1 MFVRKTKSRNSTCF
15 QIGKKQYG
23 RFVLVKH
30 IGCADTSSEIEAL
43 QLKAQSELTR
53 ILFENQL
60 ALFPEHRSISR
71 AKLLSWR
78 ITGFHEVFGCVY
90 DRIGFPATMLRDFV
104 VARIVYPKSKLAT
117 TSYLSQYLGKQFSKD
132 AIYRFLDTLDKQ
144 MLTKIAFEFVSKRNN
159 GISLIFYDVTTLSF
173 ETDTE
178 DEMRRKGYSKEHR
191 NDMPQVLIGLFVD
204 RDGYPFDFDVFEGN
218 KFEGHTFKTAVA
230 NLIKK
235 YSFEDLTIVADA
247 GMLSENNLSYL
258 RERHIQYIVGAR
270 IKNLSDAL
278 RVDVCTHDYT
288 KNDKYEVLLGEQLL
302 IVDYSPNRAKKDRM
316 NREKLVKKLEAKIA
330 KRESVIHKSKY
341 VMMENTRRVVTG
353 IDSSKIEEEKQF
365 DGLKGYVTTVKNT
378 GKEEIIKQ
386 YHNLWRVEKAFRM
399 SKNDLRERPV
409 YHRIRRRIEAH
420 VLLCF
425 VSLLVMRE
433 TEMLLGQK
441 NYSLEKAIMLLG
453 KVGIGEARIGNT
465 NIEIDTELDQ
475 ETKSMLS
482 LFSGH

>member
-15 QIGKKQYG
+15 QIGKKQHR
-23 RFVLVKH
+23 RFVLIEHV
-30 IGCADTSSEIEAL
+30 GCANTPYEIEAL

-60 ALFPEHRSISR
+60 TLFPEHRSISR

-132 AIYRFLDTLDKQ
+132 AIYRFLDTLDKHT
-144 MLTKIAFEFVSKRNN
+144 LTKIAFEFVSKRNS

-230 NLIKK
+230 SLMKR
-235 YSFEDLTIVADA
+235 YSFEDLTIIADA
-247 GMLSENNLSYL
+247 GMLSEDNLSYL
-258 RERHIQYIVGAR
+258 REKHIQYVVGAR
-270 IKNLSDAL
+270 IKNLTDAL
-278 RVDVCTHDYT
+278 KVDVCTHDYT
-288 KNDKYEVLLGEQLL
+288 KDDKYEVLLNEQLF
-302 IVDYSPNRAKKDRM
+302 IVDYSPDRAKKDRM
-316 NREKLVKKLEAKIA
+316 NREKLVKKLEARIA
-330 KRESVIHKSKY
+330 KGESVIRKSKY
-341 VMMENTRRVVTG
+341 VMVENTGKVTG

-365 DGLKGYVTTVKNT
+365 DGLKGYVTTMKNT
-378 GKEEIIKQ
+378 ESEEIIKQ

-399 SKNDLRERPV
+399 SKSDLRERPV
-409 YHRIRRRIEAH
+409 YHRVRRRIEAH

-441 NYSLEKAIMLLG
+441 NYSLEKAIALLG

-465 NIEIDTELDQ
+465 SIEIDTELDQ
-475 ETKSMLS
+475 ETKLMLN

>member
-23 RFVLVKH
+23 RFILIEHV
-30 IGCADTSSEIEAL
+30 GCANTPSEIEAL

-60 ALFPEHRSISR
+60 ALFPEHRSISH

-117 TSYLSQYLGKQFSKD
+117 TSYLSQYLGKRFSKD

-144 MLTKIAFEFVSKRNN
+144 TLTRVAFEFVSKRNN

-178 DEMRRKGYSKEHR
+178 DELRRKGYSKEHR

-204 RDGYPFDFDVFEGN
+204 HEGYPFDFDVFEGN
-218 KFEGHTFKTAVA
+218 KFEGHTFKMAVA

-235 YSFEDLTIVADA
+235 YSFEDLAIVADA
-247 GMLSENNLSYL
+247 GMLSEDNLSYL
-258 RERHIQYIVGAR
+258 REKHIQYIVGAR
-270 IKNLSDAL
+270 IKNLSDSL
-278 RVDVCTHDYT
+278 KEDIRIHDYT
-288 KNDKYEVLLGEQLL
+288 NDDRYEVLFDEQLL
-302 IVDYSPNRAKKDRM
+302 IVDYSPGRAKKDRM
-316 NREKLVKKLEAKIA
+316 NRDKLVKKLEARIA
-330 KRESVIHKSKY
+330 KGETVIRKSKY
-341 VMMENTRRVVTG
+341 VMVENTGRVTG
-353 IDSSKIEEEKQF
+353 IDQAKILEEKQF
-365 DGLKGYVTTVKNT
+365 DGLKGYVTTMKNA
-378 GKEEIIKQ
+378 GSEEIIKQ

-399 SKNDLRERPV
+399 SKSDLRERPV
-409 YHRIRRRIEAH
+409 YHRVRKRIEAH
-420 VLLCF
+420 LLLCF

-433 TEMLLGQK
+433 TEMLLQQK
-441 NYSLEKAIMLLG
+441 NYSLEKAIALLG
-453 KVGIGEARIGNT
+453 KVGKGEARIGSVSV
-465 NIEIDTELDQ
+465 EIDTELDQ
-475 ETKSMLS
+475 ETKSILI